1 MLDRGKGY
9 YHAGVTIGKRSVIGA
24 GAVVTKSVPQYCVAV
39 GNPAKIIKKFDFE
52 QGKWVRV

>member
-1 MLDRGKGY
+1 MP
-9 YHAGVTIGKRSVIGA
+9 GVTIGKRSVIGA